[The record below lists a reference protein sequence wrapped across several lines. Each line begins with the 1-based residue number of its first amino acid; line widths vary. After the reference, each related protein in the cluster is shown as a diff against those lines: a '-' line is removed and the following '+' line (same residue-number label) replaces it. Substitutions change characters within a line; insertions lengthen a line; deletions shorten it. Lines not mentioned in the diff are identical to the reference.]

1 MCGAYGQEVQGAFNS
16 AEELRDQRQ
25 REIVR
30 IIMQDGMA
38 TAGVW
43 EKHYLGQ
50 VMCLPPL
57 QHQSV
62 RTSH

>member
-43 EKHYLGQ
+43 EKH
-50 VMCLPPL
+50 
-57 QHQSV
+57 
-62 RTSH
+62 